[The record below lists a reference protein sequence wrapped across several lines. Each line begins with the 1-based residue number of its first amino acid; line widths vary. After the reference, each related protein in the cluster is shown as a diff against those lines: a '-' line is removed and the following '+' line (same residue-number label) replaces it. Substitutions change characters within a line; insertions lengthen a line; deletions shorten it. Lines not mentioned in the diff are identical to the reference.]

1 MQIRAFHDL
10 ESQSQDGAETPRG
23 HRYESTLGN
32 VSNVKLVFAEPERGL
47 PSLRRGWRTPDP
59 SPDRTGL
66 PKCAPYAE
74 YLEETEEA
82 LDVHG
87 RGRQT
92 DAHTAVRLQ
101 TPSPPPVADFH
112 MDSYV
117 KHVAQAFRA
126 SWADQSEETDE
137 EEALEVL
144 ARGRSM
150 EAHAAVR
157 LQTPSPQ
164 PQAIPDFHMDAY
176 MKSVAQAFRESWADQ
191 SEETTEAESPGEAD
205 SPADSDQKPMLY
217 PLCASFGSR
226 GHPFSCNPACKYA
239 TKGKGC
245 KDGADCDHCHL
256 CTWKKSVAQNRRTRP
271 VGRPRKP
278 RQSRGDA

>member
-1 MQIRAFHDL
+1 MQIRAFDSD
-10 ESQSQDGAETPRG
+10 SQSQDGAETPRG
-23 HRYESTLGN
+23 YESRGN
-32 VSNVKLVFAEPERGL
+32 VSNLKLVFAEPERGL
-47 PSLRRGWRTPDP
+47 PSLRRGWHTPDP

-101 TPSPPPVADFH
+101 TPSPPPVADFR

-137 EEALEVL
+137 EEALET
-144 ARGRSM
+144 
-150 EAHAAVR
+150 HAAVR
-157 LQTPSPQ
+157 LRTPSPQ
-164 PQAIPDFHMDAY
+164 PQAIPDFQMDSY
-176 MKSVAQAFRESWADQ
+176 MKNVAQAFRESWADQ
-191 SEETTEAESPGEAD
+191 SEETTEAESPAEPE

-226 GHPFSCNPACKYA
+226 GHPFSCNAACKYA

-256 CTWKKSVAQNRRTRP
+256 CTWKKSVSQNRRTRP
-271 VGRPRKP
+271 AGRPRKP
-278 RQSRGDA
+278 RQNRGDA

>member
-1 MQIRAFHDL
+1 MATVQISVFHDSDL
-10 ESQSQDGAETPRG
+10 QSQDGAETPRG
-23 HRYESTLGN
+23 HRYESSHANL
-32 VSNVKLVFAEPERGL
+32 SNLKLVFAEPERGL

-87 RGRQT
+87 RGRPT
-92 DAHTAVRLQ
+92 DAHAAVRFQ
-101 TPSPPPVADFH
+101 TPSPPPQAVPDFR

-126 SWADQSEETDE
+126 SWADQSE
-137 EEALEVL
+137 
-144 ARGRSM
+144 
-150 EAHAAVR
+150 
-157 LQTPSPQ
+157 
-164 PQAIPDFHMDAY
+164 DA
-176 MKSVAQAFRESWADQ
+176 E
-191 SEETTEAESPGEAD
+191 EAESPVEVEAE
-205 SPADSDQKPMLY
+205 SPADSDQKPLLY

-226 GHPFSCNPACKYA
+226 GHPFSCNAACKYA

-256 CTWKKSVAQNRRTRP
+256 CTWKKPVAQNRRTRP
-271 VGRPRKP
+271 AGRPRKP
-278 RQSRGDA
+278 RQNRGDA

>member
-1 MQIRAFHDL
+1 MANMQIRAFDSD
-10 ESQSQDGAETPRG
+10 SQSQDGSETPRG
-23 HRYESTLGN
+23 HRYDRGN
-32 VSNVKLVFAEPERGL
+32 VSNLKLVFAEPERGL
-47 PSLRRGWRTPDP
+47 PSLHRGWRTPDP

-74 YLEETEEA
+74 YLEETDEA
-82 LDVHG
+82 V
-87 RGRQT
+87 
-92 DAHTAVRLQ
+92 
-101 TPSPPPVADFH
+101 PDFR
-112 MDSYV
+112 MDSYM

-126 SWADQSEETDE
+126 SWADQSEETGE
-137 EEALEVL
+137 EEALEAH
-144 ARGRSM
+144 ARGRPM

-164 PQAIPDFHMDAY
+164 PLASLAVPDFHMDSY
-176 MKSVAQAFRESWADQ
+176 MQHVAMAFRESWADQ
-191 SEETTEAESPGEAD
+191 SEETESPVEAETE
-205 SPADSDQKPMLY
+205 SPADSEKTLQY

-256 CTWKKSVAQNRRTRP
+256 CTWKKSVAQNRNTRP
-271 VGRPRKP
+271 AGRPRKP
-278 RQSRGDA
+278 RQSRGQ

>member
-1 MQIRAFHDL
+1 MATMQIRAFHDL

-126 SWADQSEETDE
+126 SWADQSE
-137 EEALEVL
+137 
-144 ARGRSM
+144 
-150 EAHAAVR
+150 
-157 LQTPSPQ
+157 
-164 PQAIPDFHMDAY
+164 DA
-176 MKSVAQAFRESWADQ
+176 E
-191 SEETTEAESPGEAD
+191 EAESPVEVEAE
-205 SPADSDQKPMLY
+205 SPADSDQKPLLY

-226 GHPFSCNPACKYA
+226 GHPFSCNAACKYA

-256 CTWKKSVAQNRRTRP
+256 CTWKKPIAQNRRTRP
-271 VGRPRKP
+271 GRPRKS
-278 RQSRGDA
+278 RQQRGGDA

>member
-1 MQIRAFHDL
+1 MQIRAFDSDSHN
-10 ESQSQDGAETPRG
+10 QDGAETPRG
-23 HRYESTLGN
+23 YESRGN
-32 VSNVKLVFAEPERGL
+32 VSNLKLVFAEPQRGL

-82 LDVHG
+82 LDVG
-87 RGRQT
+87 RGRPT
-92 DAHTAVRLQ
+92 DVQATLRLQ
-101 TPSPPPVADFH
+101 TPSPPRLQAVPDFR
-112 MDSYV
+112 MDSYM

-137 EEALEVL
+137 EEALEAHV
-144 ARGRSM
+144 RGRPM

-164 PQAIPDFHMDAY
+164 PLAVPDFRMDSY
-176 MKSVAQAFRESWADQ
+176 VQHVTQAFCESWADQ
-191 SEETTEAESPGEAD
+191 SAETAETE
-205 SPADSDQKPMLY
+205 SPADSEKTLQY

-239 TKGKGC
+239 AKGKGC

-256 CTWKKSVAQNRRTRP
+256 CTWKKSVAQRNTRRA
-271 VGRPRKP
+271 GRPRKP
-278 RQSRGDA
+278 RQSRGQ